1 METMHAV
8 TPSDTRRIA
17 SAVVL
22 RNGGYR
28 HAAQR
33 RAAVAQLSKVL
44 QSVSIAP
51 AAPITGC
58 ITPENMMGTMPAVL
72 RGAYEDNERRAAL
85 FMGMANGSISV
96 SEAFDLVLDD
106 EVRLTRD
113 EFAELTELWRADA
126 RDDEVL
132 PWAYARA
139 LAALTEYADEYVAA
153 EALTIRAD
161 CLHMFRETRAYTP
174 DGDMVLALL
183 ILLAAAIIQTDA
195 AETYHVQRPPD
206 ILPLVSL
213 LTIAAILAPRAP
225 QFRLPMA

>member
-17 SAVVL
+17 SVVVL
-22 RNGGYR
+22 RNGVYR
-28 HAAQR
+28 RAAQR

-44 QSVSIAP
+44 QSVTIAP
-51 AAPITGC
+51 AVPITGC
-58 ITPENMMGTMPAVL
+58 ITPENMAGMMPAVL
-72 RGAYEDNERRAAL
+72 RSAHEDNERRAAL

-96 SEAFDLVLDD
+96 SEAFDLALED
-106 EVRLTRD
+106 EIRLTRN
-113 EFAELTELWRADA
+113 EFAELTELWRNDA
-126 RDDEVL
+126 CGDEVSS
-132 PWAYARA
+132 WAYAC
-139 LAALTEYADEYVAA
+139 ALTEYANEYVAA

-174 DGDMVLALL
+174 DSDMVLALL
-183 ILLAAAIIQTDA
+183 ILLAAAIIQTDT

-206 ILPLVSL
+206 IPPLTSL

-225 QFRLPMA
+225 QFRPPMA